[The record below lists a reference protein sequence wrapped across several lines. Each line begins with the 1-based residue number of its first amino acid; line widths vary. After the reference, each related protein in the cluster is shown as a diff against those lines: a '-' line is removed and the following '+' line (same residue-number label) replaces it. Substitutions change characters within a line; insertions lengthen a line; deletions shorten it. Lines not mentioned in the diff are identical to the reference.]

1 MKYVTKGGFLRPRGS
16 NVYREAWLPPPT
28 LCILLSLSPRSL
40 AAGSPFFFFFA
51 LLVSSAS
58 RLFLAHLSLSL
69 SVVVG
74 GGGRAS
80 ILLLPPRSLPTQPPL
95 DPARCTSGV
104 VSSLPLF
111 LYARRAR
118 RRQLA
123 GEEGKAVLKR
133 HKGCPHALKG
143 NDASAWRWWFE
154 SW

>member
-1 MKYVTKGGFLRPRGS
+1 MAVTFIEKLG
-16 NVYREAWLPPPT
+16 YHH
-28 LCILLSLSPRSL
+28 LLSAFYSLYHLGHSRL
-40 AAGSPFFFFFA
+40 AARFFFFFA

>member
-1 MKYVTKGGFLRPRGS
+1 MAVTFIEKLG
-16 NVYREAWLPPPT
+16 YHH
-28 LCILLSLSPRSL
+28 LLSAFYSITSVTRGWQPV
-40 AAGSPFFFFFA
+40 FFFFFA